1 MTRNITTAVAIVALA
16 SGLSVSSA
24 SAKHHHA
31 KPQADA
37 HAEMAPGIKGSDAAT
52 NRAAEIQ
59 GVNPMQNSP
68 VAPPAPNKQPYVAV
82 PGVNPM

>member
-1 MTRNITTAVAIVALA
+1 MTRNLIAAVAIVALA

-37 HAEMAPGIKGSDAAT
+37 HAEMAPGTKASDPAT
-52 NRAAEIQ
+52 NHAGEIQ
-59 GVNPMQNSP
+59 GVNPMQNAP
-68 VAPPAPNKQPYVAV
+68 AIPPAANKQPYVAV

>member
-1 MTRNITTAVAIVALA
+1 MTRNIIAAVAIVAFA

-37 HAEMAPGIKGSDAAT
+37 HAEMAPAAT
-52 NRAAEIQ
+52 NRAQEIQ

-68 VAPPAPNKQPYVAV
+68 AAPPVANKQPYVAV

>member
-1 MTRNITTAVAIVALA
+1 MTRNIIAAVAIVALA

-37 HAEMAPGIKGSDAAT
+37 HAEMAPAAT
-52 NRAAEIQ
+52 NRAQEIQ

-68 VAPPAPNKQPYVAV
+68 VAPPAANKQPYVAV